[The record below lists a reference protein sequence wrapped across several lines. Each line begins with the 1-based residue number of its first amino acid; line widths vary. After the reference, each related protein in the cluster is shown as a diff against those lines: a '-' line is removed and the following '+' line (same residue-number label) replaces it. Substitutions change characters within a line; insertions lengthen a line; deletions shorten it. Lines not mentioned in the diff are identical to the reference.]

1 VLTALIVVPIVG
13 AILVYLMP
21 RANRHNTRII
31 ALAAALVD
39 LLLAVVLAAG
49 FQPAA
54 ELQYQERG
62 DWVPAL
68 GIQYYL
74 GVDGISLWLV
84 VLTAFLTPIAIGASW
99 PWMEE
104 RAKEYGALLL
114 LLEAG
119 VIGALAAADVVL
131 FFVFWEVMLIP
142 MYLLIGVCGGERR
155 VYAAFKFFIY
165 TAVGS
170 LLMLVG
176 IIMLYAN
183 SVGVAGRGTFV
194 LADLVRTPLP
204 PGAQA
209 IVFLFFALAFAI
221 KVPIFP
227 LHTWLPDAYTQAPIT
242 TLVLGTM
249 LVKVGAYGFIRFCLP
264 LFPTTMQ
271 ANSWWITLLAVVGI
285 IYAALCAIAQR
296 DLVRMLAYSS
306 VSHMGFIVLGIFAL
320 NTQGIMGGIFQMVS
334 HGLAAGMLFIIAAML
349 LRRTGSLDIPS
360 LGGLASRYPIITAY
374 FLLAMFASAGVP
386 GLSGFVGELLTML
399 GAYQPHRS
407 YVVVAACGV
416 VLGAIYLFWMFQR
429 VMHGRPQT
437 ELTTQPHDLT
447 RREAWVLTPLAIA
460 SVVLGL
466 QPDLLLTRMEPS
478 VNASLST
485 ARLVQT
491 VPVDALQT
499 ASLVGVTLP

>member
-1 VLTALIVVPIVG
+1 MLTALIVVPILG
-13 AILVYLMP
+13 AIVCYFLPRENPQNIRMTALISALIDLV
-21 RANRHNTRII
+21 I
-31 ALAAALVD
+31 ALVI
-39 LLLAVVLAAG
+39 AAG
-49 FQPAA
+49 FAPSA
-54 ELQYQERG
+54 ELQFQERA

-84 VLTAFLTPIAIGASW
+84 VLAAFLTPIAIGASW
-99 PWMEE
+99 PYMEV

-119 VIGALAAADVVL
+119 VIGALTAADVVL

-176 IIMLYAN
+176 IITLYAN
-183 SVGVAGRGTFV
+183 AATAGRGTFV

-204 PGAQA
+204 ASAAGLA
-209 IVFLFFALAFAI
+209 FLAFALAFAI

-227 LHTWLPDAYTQAPIT
+227 LHTWLPDTYTQAPIT
-242 TLVLGTM
+242 TLVLATM
-249 LVKVGAYGFIRFCLP
+249 LVKVGAYGFVRFCLP
-264 LFPTTMQ
+264 LFPGVMQ
-271 ANSWWITLLAVVGI
+271 ANSGWITGLAMIGI
-285 IYAALCAIAQR
+285 IYAAFCAIAQR
-296 DLVRMLAYSS
+296 DLVRLLAYSS
-306 VSHMGFIVLGIFAL
+306 ISHLGFIVLGIFAL
-320 NTQGIMGGIFQMVS
+320 NTQGLMGGLYQMVS
-334 HGLAAGMLFIIAAML
+334 HGLTAGMLFIIASML
-349 LRRTGSLDIPS
+349 LRRTGTLDIPS

-374 FLLAMFASAGVP
+374 FLLAMFAAAGVP
-386 GLSGFVGELLTML
+386 GLSGFVGELLTMM
-399 GAYQPHRS
+399 GAYQPHRIF
-407 YVVVAACGV
+407 VMVAACGV

-437 ELTTQPHDLT
+437 DLAVQTHDLT

-460 SVVLGL
+460 TVVLGV
-466 QPDLLLTRMEPS
+466 QPDILLSRIEPS
-478 VNASLST
+478 VSASLTT
-485 ARLVQT
+485 ARLVQAQ
-491 VPVDALQT
+491 PIDALRT
-499 ASLVGVTLP
+499 ASLEVSQP

>member
-1 VLTALIVVPIVG
+1 MLTALIVVPAVG
-13 AILVYLMP
+13 ALVAYLLP
-21 RANRHNTRII
+21 RERPRSIRLV
-31 ALAAALVD
+31 ALGAGLID
-39 LLLAVVLAAG
+39 LLLALILAGA
-49 FQPAA
+49 FQPAPT
-54 ELQYQERG
+54 LQWQERG

-84 VLTAFLTPIAIGASW
+84 VLTALLTPIAIGASW
-99 PWMEE
+99 PWMEV

-176 IIMLYAN
+176 IIALYAN
-183 SVGVAGRGTFV
+183 AAATGRGTFV

-204 PGAQA
+204 GNVATLG
-209 IVFLFFALAFAI
+209 FLAFALAFAI

-227 LHTWLPDAYTQAPIT
+227 LHSWLPDAYAQAPIT

-249 LVKVGAYGFIRFCLP
+249 LVKVGAYGFVRFCLP
-264 LFPTTMQ
+264 LFPGVMQ
-271 ANSWWITLLAVVGI
+271 ANSGWITALAVVGI
-285 IYAALCAIAQR
+285 VYTALCAIAQR
-296 DLVRMLAYSS
+296 DLVRLLAYSS
-306 VSHMGFIVLGIFAL
+306 ISHLGFIVLGIFAL
-320 NTQGIMGGIFQMVS
+320 NTQGVMGGLYQMVS
-334 HGLAAGMLFIIAAML
+334 HGLTAGMLFVIASML

-360 LGGLASRYPIITAY
+360 LGGLASRYPLITAY
-374 FLLAMFASAGVP
+374 FLLAMFAAAGVP

-399 GAYQPHRS
+399 GAYQPHRT
-407 YVVVAACGV
+407 YVWVAAGGV

-429 VMHGRPQT
+429 VMHGRPQAD
-437 ELTTQPHDLT
+437 LTVQTHDLT
-447 RREAWVLTPLAIA
+447 RREAWVLTPLAVATI
-460 SVVLGL
+460 VLGL
-466 QPDLLLTRMEPS
+466 QPDILLSRIEPS
-478 VNASLST
+478 VTGALTT
-485 ARLVQT
+485 ARLVEVQ
-491 VPVDALQT
+491 PIDALQ
-499 ASLVGVTLP
+499 AAALSGDAQP